1 LPIVLA
7 CALWYGLEGDRAPMA
22 GFFVMIGQILVGIAV
37 TTYFLNKK
45 MKENPGKWTWRE
57 IWWELSFSNI
67 FALKNMVEPT
77 IQYIPDVWAYL
88 VKGLIPHLL
97 IILFVNAAA
106 TENDD
111 GDALFG
117 NYGGYPTKPFQIMGI
132 LTVVFAVFLFVVGF
146 FYPAIYAPL
155 ATPIDE
161 SEQKKLE
168 NSEEGDSDDP
178 KEVVEVV
185 DDAKDVADDEPEA
198 VEAVG
203 AAQ

>member
-1 LPIVLA
+1 
-7 CALWYGLEGDRAPMA
+7 MA